1 MSSNNEQPREPVSTI
16 AETLKLMYKP
26 RLFFDILPG
35 NVTQEMT
42 SKLRD
47 KTEQDR
53 ENTAAM

>member
-1 MSSNNEQPREPVSTI
+1 MSNLVSPFPLLLK
-16 AETLKLMYKP
+16 LKLMYRL